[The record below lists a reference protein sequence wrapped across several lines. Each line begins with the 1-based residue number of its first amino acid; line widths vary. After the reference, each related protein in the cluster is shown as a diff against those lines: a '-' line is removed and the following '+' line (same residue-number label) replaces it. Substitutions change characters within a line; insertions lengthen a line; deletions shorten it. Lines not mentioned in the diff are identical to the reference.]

1 MAINKPSKEPRAV
14 PTKEVAE
21 RISKHL
27 KSDDGRMMRTKDSHN
42 KIVSAF
48 LSLLRQGNIN
58 PSAEDVAQEAGVGLR
73 TVFRRFSEMELLY
86 REVATEVQN
95 AFGPEASKP
104 WVSTLWQ
111 EQLEEMLAR
120 KADIYERMMPY
131 SIAAQF
137 LRQNSSYLKE
147 FNRRWLNIEHEI
159 IMSILPFS
167 PDDEPEFFNA
177 LEATL
182 SNDSWIQYRKNQQ
195 LSPEQS
201 HSTMKVIMKALI
213 QLYQEKQTH

>member
-1 MAINKPSKEPRAV
+1 M

-48 LSLLRQGNIN
+48 LSLLRQGNVN
-58 PSAEDVAQEAGVGLR
+58 PSAEDVAKEAGVGLR
-73 TVFRRFSEMELLY
+73 TVFRRFKEMELLY

-104 WVSTLWQ
+104 WASTIWQ
-111 EQLEEMLAR
+111 EQLGEMLTR

-131 SIAAQF
+131 SIAAQY
-137 LRQNSSYLKE
+137 LRQNSTYLKE
-147 FNRRWLNIEHEI
+147 FNCRWLSIEHEI

-167 PDDEPEFFNA
+167 PDDEPEIFNA
-177 LEATL
+177 LEGTL
-182 SNDSWIQYRKNQQ
+182 SNDSWIQYRQDQQ

-201 HSTMKVIMKALI
+201 YNTMKVIMDALV
-213 QLYQEKQTH
+213 QAYLAKQTAK

>member
-1 MAINKPSKEPRAV
+1 M

-48 LSLLRQGNIN
+48 LSLLRQGNVN
-58 PSAEDVAQEAGVGLR
+58 PSADDVAKEAKVGLR
-73 TVFRRFSEMELLY
+73 TVFRRFKEMELLY

-104 WVSTLWQ
+104 WRSTIWQ
-111 EQLEEMLAR
+111 EQLAEMLDR

-131 SIAAQF
+131 SIAAQY
-137 LRQNSSYLKE
+137 LRHNSVYLTE
-147 FNRRWLNIEHEI
+147 FNRRWLSIEHEI

-167 PDDEPEFFNA
+167 PVDEPELFNA
-177 LEATL
+177 LEGTL
-182 SNDSWIQYRKNQQ
+182 SNDSWIQYRQNHQ

-201 HSTMKVIMKALI
+201 YNTMKVIMDVLVQAYEAK
-213 QLYQEKQTH
+213 QSTKKTEK

>member
-1 MAINKPSKEPRAV
+1 M

-58 PSAEDVAQEAGVGLR
+58 PSADDVAKEAKVGLR
-73 TVFRRFSEMELLY
+73 TVFRRFKEMELLY
-86 REVATEVQN
+86 REVATEVQS

-104 WVSTLWQ
+104 WLSTIWQ
-111 EQLEEMLAR
+111 EQLAEMLTR

-131 SIAAQF
+131 SIAAQY
-137 LRQNSSYLKE
+137 LRHNSLYLTE
-147 FNRRWLNIEHEI
+147 FNRRWLSIEHEI

-167 PDDEPEFFNA
+167 PENEPELFNA
-177 LEATL
+177 LEGTL
-182 SNDSWIQYRKNQQ
+182 SNDSWIQYRTNHQ

-201 HSTMKVIMKALI
+201 HNTMKVIMDTLI
-213 QLYQEKQTH
+213 QAYQAK